1 MRQCHNIEGQ
11 RSCFPDRLT
20 ISLISARP
28 LEAAFFYWYGEFMAK
43 ETFYIT
49 TPLYYVNAKL
59 HLGHAYTTILADVIA
74 RHQRQQGKDVFFLTG
89 TDEHGATNVRAAEA
103 AGMPIEKFVEQNAE
117 AAKELFSA
125 LSISNDDFIR
135 TSDQKKHWPGA
146 QMLWKKLQE
155 KGVIYKGFY
164 IGLYCA
170 GHEAFITEK
179 DLVEGKCADHGKGPE
194 VIKEENYL
202 FRLSA
207 FVQEIE
213 LRIKNEE
220 LRIMPETREHEVLRF
235 LEEEGLKD
243 VSFSRPSKD
252 ISWGIPV
259 PGDASQTMYVWCDAL
274 TNYISALGYGR
285 GEENMRYWPAN
296 LHVMGKD
303 ILRFHALIWPGM
315 LLAAGLPL
323 PEALLVHGHIISGG
337 RKMSK
342 TLGNVIDP
350 YMMID
355 QFGSDA
361 FRFLL
366 MRFVSPLSDSDITA
380 EGLTYGYNGDLANGL
395 GNLVSRVA
403 GMIEQFFGGHIV
415 SSHEAP
421 PLLEQFEKHFT
432 FQDVRVEGKT
442 PRALL
447 HEEVSH
453 RYQFAM
459 GEYQVSQA
467 LELLWGF
474 YRMLDGYIQHY
485 EPFKMVKID
494 REKTASILYELGMAL
509 KETAA
514 MLAPFMPKTAE
525 EIEIIFQEKGEE
537 LTVSR
542 KEKTP
547 LFGRR

>member
-1 MRQCHNIEGQ
+1 
-11 RSCFPDRLT
+11 
-20 ISLISARP
+20 
-28 LEAAFFYWYGEFMAK
+28 MAK

-74 RHQRQQGKDVFFLTG
+74 RYQRQQGKDVFFLIG
-89 TDEHGATNVRAAEA
+89 TDEHGATNARAAEA
-103 AGMPIEKFVEQNAE
+103 AGMPIEKFVDQNAE
-117 AAKELFSA
+117 AAKELFAS

-146 QMLWKKLQE
+146 QTLWEKLQE

-164 IGLYCA
+164 SGLYCV

-179 DLVEGKCADHGKGPE
+179 DLVDGKCADHGKAPE

-202 FRLSA
+202 FGLSA
-207 FVQEIE
+207 FAKEIE
-213 LRIKNEE
+213 LKIKNKE
-220 LRIMPETREHEVLRF
+220 LEIIPESREHEVLRF

-285 GEENMRYWPAN
+285 GEEHIRYWPAD

-303 ILRFHALIWPGM
+303 IVRFHALIWPGM

-323 PEALLVHGHIISGG
+323 PRALLVHGHITSGG

-342 TLGNVIDP
+342 TIGNVIDP
-350 YMMID
+350 YAMLE

-366 MRFVSPLSDSDITA
+366 MKFVNPFTDSDITV
-380 EGLTYGYNGDLANGL
+380 EGLVHGYNGDLANGL
-395 GNLVSRVA
+395 GNLVSRVT
-403 GMIEQFFGGHIV
+403 GMIEQFFNGHII
-415 SSHEAP
+415 SSDGAP
-421 PLLEQFEKHFT
+421 PFLERFEKHFT
-432 FQDVRVEGKT
+432 LQEVRVEGKT
-442 PRALL
+442 PLAVLR
-447 HEEVSH
+447 EEVSR

-459 GEYQVSQA
+459 GEYHISKA
-467 LELLWGF
+467 LAILWWF

-485 EPFKMVKID
+485 EPFKMIKTD
-494 REKTASILYELGMAL
+494 REKAAGILYELGEVMR
-509 KETAA
+509 ESIP

-525 EIEIIFQEKGEE
+525 EMETIFQKKGEE
-537 LTVSR
+537 LIVSK
-542 KEKTP
+542 KEKMP
-547 LFGRR
+547 LFRRL

>member
-1 MRQCHNIEGQ
+1 M
-11 RSCFPDRLT
+11 
-20 ISLISARP
+20 P
-28 LEAAFFYWYGEFMAK
+28 LEAAFFYWYGKLMAK
-43 ETFYIT
+43 KTFYIT

-74 RHQRQQGKDVFFLTG
+74 RYQRQQGKDVFFLTG

-103 AGMPIEKFVEQNAE
+103 ADVPIETFVDQNAE
-117 AAKELFSA
+117 AAKELFAS

-164 IGLYCA
+164 SGLYCV

-179 DLVEGKCADHGKGPE
+179 DLVDGKCADHGKAPE
-194 VIKEENYL
+194 MIKEENYL

-207 FVQEIE
+207 YAKDIK
-213 LRIKNEE
+213 LRIKNKARLSDGQE
-220 LRIMPETREHEVLRF
+220 LRIIPETREHEVLRF

-285 GEENMRYWPAN
+285 GEELMRYWPAN

-323 PEALLVHGHIISGG
+323 PEALLVHGHITSGG

-350 YMMID
+350 YAMIK

-366 MRFVSPLSDSDITA
+366 MKFVNPFADSDITA
-380 EGLTYGYNGDLANGL
+380 EGLLHGYNGDLANGV
-395 GNLVSRVA
+395 GNLVSRIA
-403 GMIEQFFGGHIV
+403 GMAEQFFGGHIV
-415 SSHEAP
+415 SSGLAP
-421 PLLEQFEKHFT
+421 PFVERFEKYLT
-432 FQDVRVEGKT
+432 LQDVRVERKT
-442 PRALL
+442 PLVVLR
-447 HEEVSH
+447 EEVSW
-453 RYQFAM
+453 RYQHAM
-459 GEYQVSQA
+459 EEYRVSGA

-485 EPFKMVKID
+485 EPFKLMKTD
-494 REKTASILYELGMAL
+494 REKTASILYELGGAL
-509 KETAA
+509 QESAKMIT
-514 MLAPFMPKTAE
+514 PFMPKTAGE
-525 EIEIIFQEKGEE
+525 LEMIFQKKGEE
-537 LTVSR
+537 LLVVQ
-542 KEKTP
+542 KEKKP
-547 LFGRR
+547 LFGRL